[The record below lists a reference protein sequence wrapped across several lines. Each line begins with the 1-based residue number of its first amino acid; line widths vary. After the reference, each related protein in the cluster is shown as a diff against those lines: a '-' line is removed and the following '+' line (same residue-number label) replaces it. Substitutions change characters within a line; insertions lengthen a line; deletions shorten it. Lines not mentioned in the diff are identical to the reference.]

1 MTVEIGKQFSDEHM
15 YSQKMKEKATRLKT
29 MYKQSI
35 RVRWDEDT
43 NTINASPDV
52 WDMFIKKNKAFKTFR
67 TRGCKHYRL
76 LNELFS
82 ASTAIDAL
90 RISSTDRL
98 RTSDE
103 ERQLHEE
110 FLSISKKKHKQT
122 INLEKGSDESDDP
135 VQFQIEAKEHP
146 TVVKEKQVRFKSL
159 EQPKRNSIE
168 EVMAELDKLKVTIPL
183 KSYIAGSLAL
193 LNDKMRRLFMYYVED
208 TRREWLHIIFLTL
221 YCVWEFLGEGEER
234 RGEERGGRRGEE
246 MEE

>member
-135 VQFQIEAKEHP
+135 VQVQKPIISGSRSRVRKGLHRQAHNYRSAWTCSRSVSNRSQRAPHRRQREASSFQ
-146 TVVKEKQVRFKSL
+146 VS
-159 EQPKRNSIE
+159 
-168 EVMAELDKLKVTIPL
+168 
-183 KSYIAGSLAL
+183 
-193 LNDKMRRLFMYYVED
+193 
-208 TRREWLHIIFLTL
+208 
-221 YCVWEFLGEGEER
+221 
-234 RGEERGGRRGEE
+234 
-246 MEE
+246 

>member
-15 YSQKMKEKATRLKT
+15 YSQKIKEKATRLKT

-35 RVRWDEDT
+35 R
-43 NTINASPDV
+43 
-52 WDMFIKKNKAFKTFR
+52 KNKAFKTFR

-183 KSYIAGSLAL
+183 KSYIAG
-193 LNDKMRRLFMYYVED
+193 
-208 TRREWLHIIFLTL
+208 
-221 YCVWEFLGEGEER
+221 EGEER
-234 RGEERGGRRGEE
+234 RGEERGGEGGEE
-246 MEE
+246 RKWRNNA